1 MSEKLDRARGY
12 RAAMNQR
19 ILEGAPKGI
28 KRFFALDSDSY
39 RPGAL
44 EPLTKELMGLVGS
57 LVLRCDDCVFYHL
70 DRAVALGA
78 SRPQIE
84 ESLQIG
90 LVIGGAITIPHMRR
104 AWEALDLLL
113 EERAVPDA
121 GESQP

>member
-1 MSEKLDRARGY
+1 MHDKLDQARRY
-12 RAAMNQR
+12 RETMNQR
-19 ILEGAPKGI
+19 ILADAPRGI

-90 LVIGGAITIPHMRR
+90 LVIGGSIVIPHMRR

-113 EERAVPDA
+113 DERAATHPVEPR
-121 GESQP
+121 P